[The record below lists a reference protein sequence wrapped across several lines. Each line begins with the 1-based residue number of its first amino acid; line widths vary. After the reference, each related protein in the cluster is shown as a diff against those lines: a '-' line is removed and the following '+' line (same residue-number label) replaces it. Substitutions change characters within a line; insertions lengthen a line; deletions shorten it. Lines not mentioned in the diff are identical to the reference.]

1 MAQSSSGSSGNSDSN
16 NGKGNSGN
24 SNAGNGN
31 ANGNSNAG
39 SNSNRNGNGKYNNP
53 GQGNKYG
60 IYKNGGG
67 NGSSG
72 GFELPLNIEAERY
85 QYLGL
90 STTLNKEFSDKGSP
104 YAEYY
109 TANNQV
115 MSQKMFGLHGLI
127 TPGKEDTLKTNGGLM
142 YYQYDGANSVT
153 ELTNRHGDVIEK
165 YRYDAF
171 GNILTGITAPYNT
184 TGYTGQDYDEL
195 AGLVQM
201 DARWYAPNTGRF
213 MSQDTYMG
221 DIYTSQSLNR
231 YAYVMNNPVNMWDP
245 TGHVPEWVGQESYF
259 TFMPRSQAVDH
270 AYFLKESWSSST
282 GWYLLDKI
290 TTRDSITYKY
300 KATISNT
307 WIYDHLDLKYD
318 IAGDSEVGDINYE
331 YLSYTLTTETYTE
344 TDYYYNDVVKKASE
358 YAKENEQYIKD
369 LAGDPSKDSDPPAVS
384 ISTKQIGNGKAKVID
399 TDKIIVENTGTQT
412 TGTKGLIAGAV
423 QSELNDILG
432 SKLKVDGWYGN
443 NTAGALS
450 DFQKKYGL
458 TVNGKLD
465 AKTFYQLE
473 SKYLKEKPQNEIIS
487 NHIINYSADK
497 RDPVEPKF
505 NKSTSEEIVYKEGD
519 TTIVF
524 ANNGEAFL
532 STVQTV
538 KDANGVEHLVP
549 FPNDLEGYGQAN
561 KVYVSPQQFV
571 SLIIGFTPTDGLK
584 DTIDLIAGEDV
595 ITGEKL
601 NRWIMLGLIIT
612 PEIIDQAIKQGAKN
626 GDEVIGFFK
635 GTSNPKIWDD
645 IVGTADNMPGT
656 EIPATFQIKV
666 EGNFSFTNPT
676 TGTNVLW
683 TNANATEHMGE
694 YISRFGLES
703 QSIGVRSQAML
714 ESYSSALN
722 TAMNE
727 IGSLP
732 AGKYFN
738 TYGGWE
744 LGINTETGVVYHA
757 LMK

>member
-1 MAQSSSGSSGNSDSN
+1 
-16 NGKGNSGN
+16 
-24 SNAGNGN
+24 
-31 ANGNSNAG
+31 
-39 SNSNRNGNGKYNNP
+39 
-53 GQGNKYG
+53 
-60 IYKNGGG
+60 
-67 NGSSG
+67 
-72 GFELPLNIEAERY
+72 
-85 QYLGL
+85 
-90 STTLNKEFSDKGSP
+90 LNKEYSDKGSP

-115 MSQKMFGLHGLI
+115 ISQKMFGLHGLI

-153 ELTNRHGDVIEK
+153 ELTNRHGEVIEN

-184 TGYTGQDYDEL
+184 TGYTGQDYDNV

-201 DARWYAPNTGRF
+201 NARWYAPNTGRF

-245 TGHVPEWVGQESYF
+245 TGHVPEWVGQESYY
-259 TFMPRSQAVDH
+259 TYMPRSQAIDH
-270 AYFLKESWSSST
+270 AYFLRESWSSST
-282 GWYLLDKI
+282 GWYLLDQV
-290 TTRDSITYKY
+290 TTRESITYKY

-318 IAGDSEVGDINYE
+318 IVGDSEVGDINYE

-561 KVYVSPQQFV
+561 KVYVSPQQFA
-571 SLIIGFTPTDGLK
+571 SLIIGFTPADGLK

-635 GTSNPKIWDD
+635 GTGKTGKWVDDAGNIIWPKNDGFAGVADD
-645 IVGTADNMPGT
+645 VTLQPGTMIDRYGYEGGSFVSPEGIPYEMRSLAPGT
-656 EIPATFQIKV
+656 EVKPYHIYEVVKPVDGLGGEIAPWFGQPGGGTQYKLNQTIQELLDGGYIKEV
-666 EGNFSFTNPT
+666 F
-676 TGTNVLW
+676 
-683 TNANATEHMGE
+683 
-694 YISRFGLES
+694 
-703 QSIGVRSQAML
+703 
-714 ESYSSALN
+714 
-722 TAMNE
+722 
-727 IGSLP
+727 
-732 AGKYFN
+732 K
-738 TYGGWE
+738 
-744 LGINTETGVVYHA
+744 
-757 LMK
+757 